1 MKTLQGCG
9 HCTREQIGQPD
20 CAFPECTVEQRLPPV
35 IPTREYTENCIW
47 AKPTQSTPPVENSK
61 APGGPGVA
69 DGQGVC
75 TCAVPCQLKL
85 DGLPCA
91 VVSGYMLSFTEPGY
105 HHRTSTELCVT
116 AADAA
121 VMLRS
126 LLGRGIS
133 SVTVDVLL

>member
-9 HCTREQIGQPD
+9 HCTRQQIGQPD
-20 CAFPECTVEQRLPPV
+20 CAFPECTVEQR
-35 IPTREYTENCIW
+35 
-47 AKPTQSTPPVENSK
+47 TPPAKNSK